1 MLGVNV
7 PPQQGHETDLP
18 LNISSTDAACE
29 SLSDGL
35 TGLCVVISKSSSRA
49 VQSQLA
55 GSLYKRKKS

>member
-7 PPQQGHETDLP
+7 PPQQGHDTDLP

-35 TGLCVVISKSSSRA
+35 TGLCVVISKSSSS
-49 VQSQLA
+49 VT
-55 GSLYKRKKS
+55 